1 MYGLNTFSLQK
12 ELTETE
18 DRVALQRGRNKAI
31 DMRERLEDIK
41 RRQQAIREQIGEV
54 AEKRRIIEPVF
65 EELKDRQRQ
74 FARML
79 DKLEA
84 DDDKNNVADRVTEL
98 ERNMTLLQARQNALY
113 DSFAKLN
120 RLKEETDKLNAS
132 LMPLHAP
139 ETGIRALIAELHSR
153 RDPL

>member
-41 RRQQAIREQIGEV
+41 RRQQAVREQIGEV
-54 AEKRRIIEPVF
+54 AEKRRVIEPVF

-74 FARML
+74 FARTL

-84 DDDKNNVADRVTEL
+84 DDDKNSVAERITDL
-98 ERNMTLLQARQNALY
+98 ERNMALLGGRQKALLE
-113 DSFAKLN
+113 SFTTLN
-120 RLKEETDKLNAS
+120 RLKEELDRSKTD
-132 LMPLHAP
+132 
-139 ETGIRALIAELHSR
+139 
-153 RDPL
+153 